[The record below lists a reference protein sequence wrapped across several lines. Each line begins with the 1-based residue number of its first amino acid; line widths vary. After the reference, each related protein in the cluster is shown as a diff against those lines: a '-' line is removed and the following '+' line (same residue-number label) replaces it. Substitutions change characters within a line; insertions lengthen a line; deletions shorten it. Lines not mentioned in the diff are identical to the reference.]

1 MLNLLRSF
9 TYPMRYSQLFGKT
22 KLTAPHDAESV
33 NARLLTQAGFVDKLA
48 AGIYNFLPLGLR
60 VLQKVNAII
69 RDEMNKVGGQE
80 IAMPSLHPIEI
91 WNTTGRNKSMDEI
104 LYRTK
109 GAGGKDFVFGPSHEE
124 TVTPLAAKFVQSH
137 KDLPF
142 AVYQIQTK
150 FRNEARAKSGI
161 LRGREFG
168 MKDMYS
174 FHKDDADLDS
184 YYEEVK
190 QVYTNV
196 YTRCGMTSYVVEA
209 SGGAFTNNLSHEFS
223 IVTPAGEDTIIIC
236 KKCDIAQNL
245 EIAEGKVHDP
255 AQAEEKELPM
265 KEVQIT
271 RGATVVANAQAH
283 NVPEWKIL
291 KTVVYKVDDGF
302 LGVAIRGDLQINE
315 NKLTR
320 YLGKQARACSPAELE
335 TLGLVIGFISP
346 VGEPKVA
353 GGLKHAAEI
362 KAGSGLIALPFIA
375 DHSIRGVKNFVTGAN
390 KKDTDLVNVNLG
402 RDFTISDFTD
412 LVAVEKGFKC
422 AKCGSELHEEKAIEA
437 GNIFKLGTRYSKDCE
452 LYFTDSDGK
461 RKLVIMGCYGIGN
474 TRLVGTIAEASH
486 DDKGLIWPKSVA
498 PYLVHLLSIGMD
510 ETVRKEAEDMYK
522 KLEKA
527 GFEVLFDDRDE
538 SAGKKFNDAD
548 LIGIP
553 LRIVMS
559 DRNLKEG
566 CAEVKLR
573 SEKDGK
579 KVPLADVPKEVK
591 DFANS

>member
-1 MLNLLRSF
+1 
-9 TYPMRYSQLFGKT
+9 MRYSQLFGKT

-80 IAMPSLHPIEI
+80 ILMPSLQPVEI
-91 WNTTGRNKSMDEI
+91 WNTTGRNKTWGDT

-174 FHKDDADLDS
+174 FHKDDADLDA
-184 YYEEVK
+184 YYEVVK
-190 QVYTNV
+190 QAYTNV
-196 YTRCGMTSYVVEA
+196 YKRCGMTSYVVEA

-236 KKCDIAQNL
+236 KNCDIAQNL
-245 EIAEGKVHDP
+245 EIAEGKVRDP
-255 AQAEEKELPM
+255 EQKEEKELPM

-271 RGATVVANAQAH
+271 RGASVVANAQAH

-320 YLGKQARACSPAELE
+320 YLGKMVRAASPAELTE
-335 TLGLVIGFISP
+335 LGLVQGFISP
-346 VGEPKVA
+346 VGEPRVK
-353 GGLKHAAEI
+353 GGLLHAAEVH
-362 KAGSGLIALPFIA
+362 AGSSEIPLPFIA
-375 DHSIRGVKNFVTGAN
+375 DHSIRNVKNFVTGAN
-390 KKDTDLVNVNLG
+390 KKDVDLVNVNIG
-402 RDFTISDFTD
+402 RDFEISDFTD

-422 AKCGSELHEEKAIEA
+422 PKCGNELHEEKAIEA

-452 LYFTDSDGK
+452 LYFTDVDGK

-486 DDKGLIWPKSVA
+486 DDKGLIWPKAVA
-498 PYLVHLLSIGMD
+498 PYHVHLLSIGFD
-510 ETVRKEAEDMYK
+510 KAAKKEAESLYK
-522 KLEKA
+522 KLVKA
-527 GFEVLFDDRDE
+527 GVEVLFDDRDE

-548 LIGIP
+548 IIGIP
-553 LRIVMS
+553 LRVVVS
-559 DRNLKEG
+559 ERTLKEG
-566 CAEVKLR
+566 AAEFKLR
-573 SEKDGK
+573 AEKDGYH
-579 KVPLADVPKEVK
+579 VPIKDAAKAIKEFV
-591 DFANS
+591 NL

>member
-1 MLNLLRSF
+1 
-9 TYPMRYSQLFGKT
+9 MRYSQLFGKT

-80 IAMPSLHPIEI
+80 IAMPSLHPVEI

-174 FHKDDADLDS
+174 FHKDDADLDA
-184 YYEEVK
+184 YYEVVK
-190 QVYTNV
+190 QSYSNV
-196 YTRCGMTSYVVEA
+196 YKRCGMTSYVVEA

-255 AQAEEKELPM
+255 SVPEEKELPM
-265 KEVQIT
+265 KEVPIQ
-271 RGATVVANAQAH
+271 RGLTVAANAQAH
-283 NVPEWKIL
+283 NVPDWKIL
-291 KTVVYKVDDGF
+291 KTVVYKVEDGF
-302 LGVAIRGDLQINE
+302 LGVAIRGDLQVNE
-315 NKLTR
+315 NKLMR
-320 YLGKQARACSPAELE
+320 YLGKPVRAASPAEL
-335 TLGLVIGFISP
+335 TQLGLVMGFISP
-346 VGEPKVA
+346 VGEPKVT
-353 GGLKHAAEI
+353 GGPLHAAEVH
-362 KAGSGLIALPFIA
+362 AGSGEIALPFIA
-375 DHSIRGVKNFVTGAN
+375 DHSIRNVKNFVTGAN

-402 RDFTISDFTD
+402 QDFTISDFTD
-412 LVAVEKGFKC
+412 LVAVGMGFKC
-422 AKCGSELHEEKAIEA
+422 SKCGGELHEEKAIEA

-452 LYFTDSDGK
+452 LYFTDADGK

-486 DDKGLIWPKSVA
+486 DDKGLIWPKAVA
-498 PYLVHLLSIGMD
+498 PYHVHLLSIGFD
-510 ETVRKEAEDMYK
+510 KAAKKEAESLYK
-522 KLEKA
+522 KLIKA
-527 GFEVLFDDRDE
+527 GVEVLYDDRDE

-548 LIGIP
+548 IIGIP
-553 LRIVMS
+553 LRVVVS
-559 DRNLKEG
+559 ERTLKEG
-566 CAEVKLR
+566 AAEFKLR
-573 SEKDGK
+573 ADKEGRNVPIKD
-579 KVPLADVPKEVK
+579 AAKEIKEFV
-591 DFANS
+591 NS